1 VLQDLDGNKK
11 ANDRIDVLEE
21 KEKIGKGA
29 RLVYQKMKGEL
40 GSLF

>member
-21 KEKIGKGA
+21 KEKIGKEA